1 MDKTQ
6 EEMKQA
12 WEQGLMRSMKMV
24 IEAMIEEIKKADP
37 ATFTGK
43 SIGSTL
49 NLADNVEF
57 QHRRYTMTLSLKQ
70 IKYEDLL

>member
-1 MDKTQ
+1 
-6 EEMKQA
+6 
-12 WEQGLMRSMKMV
+12 MV
-24 IEAMIEEIKKADP
+24 LEAMIEEIKKADP